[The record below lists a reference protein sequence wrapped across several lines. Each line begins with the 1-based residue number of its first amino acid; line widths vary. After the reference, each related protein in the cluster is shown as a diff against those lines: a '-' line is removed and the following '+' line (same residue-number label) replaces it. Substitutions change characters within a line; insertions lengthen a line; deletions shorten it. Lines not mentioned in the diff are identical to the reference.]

1 MILSREAVKEI
12 ADAALAAAHA
22 DELFVRVD
30 GSRGGH
36 ARFAVN
42 QMTQHQDHSDA
53 TVSVTASFGTRS
65 GSASANR
72 LDAAAIKELVARA
85 EEAAR
90 LAPGD
95 PEHMP
100 VLGKQTYADCS
111 RSWDVNSASVTPA
124 DKARQVGEVCRAA
137 DAKKLLAGGLYSD
150 RESFSGIASS
160 AGLFGYHRQTDS
172 GFSVTAR
179 THDGEGSAKAKQT
192 DVCRSRDLSPM
203 EIARPALDRAVA
215 SQKPRR
221 LEPGKYTVVLAPM
234 AWDEILWNLLWAMS
248 ARSVDE
254 QRSALY
260 DREKKKSMLGEG
272 VLGENITLR
281 TNLDHAELIPAP
293 FDQEGLPRRNVSWF
307 EGGVLRNLFYSRYWA
322 KEKGVE
328 PTPGPSHLVMEG
340 GGHTEDDLIKA
351 TKRGV
356 YVSNIW
362 YVRMVD
368 PKTITVT
375 GLTRDGT
382 FLIEDGKLSHP
393 VNNFRFNDSPL
404 RMLQS
409 ATMLS
414 RPVKS
419 GNRVW
424 PYMQIRDFNFHSVS
438 EAI

>member
-1 MILSREAVKEI
+1 MILSREQVKEI
-12 ADAALAAAHA
+12 ADTALAAGRS

-30 GSRGGH
+30 GARSGH

-42 QMTQHQDHSDA
+42 QMTQHQDHSDV
-53 TVSVTASFGTRS
+53 TVSVTASFGTRT
-65 GSASANR
+65 GSASTNR
-72 LDAAAIKELVARA
+72 LDGAAVKQLVARA

-90 LAPGD
+90 LAPED

-100 VLGKQTYADCS
+100 VLGKQTYAEVT
-111 RSWDVNSASVTPA
+111 RAWDADRLTPA

-137 DAKKLLAGGLYSD
+137 DDKKLLAGGLYSD

-160 AGLFGYHRQTDS
+160 AGLFGYHRQTDR

-179 THDGEGSAKAKQT
+179 TQDGEGSAKAKQT

-234 AWDEILWNLLWAMS
+234 AWDEILWNLTWAMS

-260 DREKKKSMLGEG
+260 DREKKKSMLGER

-281 TNLDHAELIPAP
+281 TNMDHPELIPSP
-293 FDQEGLPRRNVSWF
+293 FDQEGLPRRNVTWF
-307 EGGVLRNLFYSRYWA
+307 EGGVLKNLFYSRFWA
-322 KEKGVE
+322 KEKGAE
-328 PTPGPSHLVMEG
+328 PTAGPSHLVMEG
-340 GGHTEDDLIKA
+340 GEHTEDELVKA

-368 PKTITVT
+368 PKSITVT

-382 FLIEDGKLSHP
+382 FLIEDGKITQP

-404 RMLQS
+404 RMLQN
-409 ATMLS
+409 AAMLS
-414 RPVKS
+414 KPVKS

-424 PYMQIRDFNFHSVS
+424 PYMQIRDFNFHSIS